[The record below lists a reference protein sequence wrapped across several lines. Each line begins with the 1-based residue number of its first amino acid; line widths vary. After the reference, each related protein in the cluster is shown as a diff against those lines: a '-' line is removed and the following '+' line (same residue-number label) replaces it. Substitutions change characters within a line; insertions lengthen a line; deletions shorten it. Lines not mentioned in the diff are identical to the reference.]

1 MCCDDGCVNEC
12 TWYCGSKSPLRG
24 FLLRLMVTNLPPSP
38 LPPSPLTLSLPSPR
52 AWCAAM
58 STCLRCFL
66 RNASEPVREPR
77 PRNPLPPRCA
87 ATWTKQEKN
96 FDICFFCICTS
107 YADRVLL
114 LTSYFIEVDVRVLHH
129 PTHTYL
135 RRPTWLLDPT
145 CAIGHSVTPR
155 YFLHRAIQVL
165 TPTCCVPSP
174 HCCISYF
181 LLLVPAPQSLLAH
194 ATWLH
199 QHRSCRWKVPA
210 IRPAESTGGCKIMIK
225 ARGQR
230 GTSTTASCPLLFGT
244 WPHAGDV
251 AFSLVDLWC
260 CESWKF
266 HPRVPA
272 AARSNGPFE
281 MGSWTPA
288 GPYHMEGFLKWVSD
302 GIWMSLVNPWFWA
315 QRISIWWISAG
326 ILNCLQELSWLRRYF
341 AALSKMPVTEVLM
354 YKQRSVRA
362 RKVQFLECKLARLCH
377 DVTWYN

>member
-129 PTHTYL
+129 PTHTYYGVRHGCSTPL
-135 RRPTWLLDPT
+135 APSDTALL
-145 CAIGHSVTPR
+145 
-155 YFLHRAIQVL
+155 
-165 TPTCCVPSP
+165 
-174 HCCISYF
+174 
-181 LLLVPAPQSLLAH
+181 
-194 ATWLH
+194 
-199 QHRSCRWKVPA
+199 
-210 IRPAESTGGCKIMIK
+210 
-225 ARGQR
+225 R
-230 GTSTTASCPLLFGT
+230 GTSCI
-244 WPHAGDV
+244 
-251 AFSLVDLWC
+251 
-260 CESWKF
+260 
-266 HPRVPA
+266 
-272 AARSNGPFE
+272 AR
-281 MGSWTPA
+281 
-288 GPYHMEGFLKWVSD
+288 Y
-302 GIWMSLVNPWFWA
+302 
-315 QRISIWWISAG
+315 R
-326 ILNCLQELSWLRRYF
+326 SWLLL
-341 AALSKMPVTEVLM
+341 AASRPLIAASLI
-354 YKQRSVRA
+354 S
-362 RKVQFLECKLARLCH
+362 CS
-377 DVTWYN
+377 